1 VLDRAVKGVHVPLSR
16 IWSCRMDTATT
27 DEVVID
33 RNGSAGI
40 VRLNRPRALNS
51 LTLQM
56 VRAIAVAL
64 EGFATDPEIGSV
76 IILGEGE
83 RGFCAGGDIR
93 ALHQSGRTESGDAST
108 FWREEFLLNHA
119 IANYPK
125 PYVALMDGITM
136 GGGVGLSAHGSH
148 RIVTERTRL
157 AMPET
162 GIGYFPDVGAS
173 WLLPRAPGKTGTWL
187 GLTGHEIGAA
197 DAIHANLAD
206 HLVHSADLPE
216 LIHAIGRLSGR
227 ASAAEVHA
235 AVAPFARPPVES
247 MLAANGEVIDRAF
260 GGETVEEILEL
271 LAAEEGDF
279 AAATLKVIATRSPT
293 SLKLTFK
300 LLRAGADSASLAE
313 CLEREL
319 GACLTILHSP
329 DFYEGIRAAVID
341 KDRKPVW
348 SPSSLADIDDDMID
362 RFFTPPELPLFD
374 KQDRKEPQQ

>member
-1 VLDRAVKGVHVPLSR
+1 MQTVTSDGVLVG
-16 IWSCRMDTATT
+16 
-27 DEVVID
+27 
-33 RNGSAGI
+33 RNGSAGTI
-40 VRLNRPRALNS
+40 RLNRPKALNS
-51 LTLQM
+51 LTLLM
-56 VRAIAVAL
+56 VRAIALAL
-64 EGFATDPEIGSV
+64 EQFALDPEIGSV

-93 ALHQSGRTESGDAST
+93 ALHQSGRSESGDASS

-173 WLLPRAPGKTGTWL
+173 WLLPRAPGKSGTWL

-197 DAIHANLAD
+197 DAIYANLAD
-206 HLVHSADLPE
+206 HFVHSAELPE
-216 LIHAIGRLSGR
+216 MIGAIGRLSGR
-227 ASAAEVHA
+227 TSAADVHA
-235 AVAPFARPPVES
+235 AIAPFAQSPGES
-247 MLAANGEVIDRAF
+247 MLAANGELMDRAF
-260 GGETVEEILEL
+260 GEDTVEEILGL
-271 LAAEEGDF
+271 LAAAEGDF

-293 SLKLTFK
+293 SLKLTLR
-300 LLRAGADSASLAE
+300 LLRAGADSANLAE

-319 GACLTILHSP
+319 GACLQILHSP

-348 SPSSLADIDDDMID
+348 SPPSLADVDGEMIA
-362 RFFTPPELPLFD
+362 RFFTPPEPPLFD
-374 KQDRKEPQQ
+374 RQDRKEPQQ